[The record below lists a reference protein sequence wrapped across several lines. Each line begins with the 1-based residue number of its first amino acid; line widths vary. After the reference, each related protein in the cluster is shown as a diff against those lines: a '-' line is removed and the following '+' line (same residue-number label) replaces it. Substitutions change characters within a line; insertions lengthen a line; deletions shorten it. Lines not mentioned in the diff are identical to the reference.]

1 MTVADTLAPDYTI
14 RAQQTE
20 DISRIAEFLVSFDK
34 RVSGYSDF
42 SEEDLRELDRH
53 PRFNPATDAWVV
65 TAHDDIVGYAR
76 VWEEDERGVLE
87 SFGAVD
93 PDHVRRGIGALLLAR
108 IETRARDYGLEK
120 DNPITLLSFVDESD
134 SRGRQLLSNSGFQV
148 VRRLYTMNI
157 LLRDA
162 VIVTHTPDGITIR
175 TSTLLEAPM
184 VHSLVEDVFA
194 EHWGHV
200 PMSYDEWSEMVLK
213 RADLDP
219 TLWFIAEEGSEPVGI
234 LIANVQ
240 GDRGWVSDLG
250 VRSRWRRRGI
260 AQSLLLRSFA
270 EFQTRGLTEA
280 GLGVDAGN
288 ETGAVGLYERAGMR
302 PVKVYEAY
310 EKRF

>member
-1 MTVADTLAPDYTI
+1 MTLADTVAPGYTI
-14 RAQQTE
+14 RAQQKD

-65 TAHDDIVGYAR
+65 SSEDDIVGYAR
-76 VWEEDERGVLE
+76 VWEEDEGGVLE

-93 PDHVRRGIGALLLAR
+93 PDHVRQGIGALLLAR
-108 IETRARDYGLEK
+108 IETRAREHGLEK
-120 DNPITLLSFVDESD
+120 HNPVTLRSFVDDSD

-148 VRRLYTMNI
+148 VRRLYTMTI
-157 LLRDA
+157 SLRDA
-162 VIVTHTPDGITIR
+162 VIGSHATDGITIR
-175 TSTLLEAPM
+175 TSTLREAPM

-250 VRSRWRRRGI
+250 VRSPWRRRGI
-260 AQSLLLRSFA
+260 ARCLLLRSFA
-270 EFQTRGLTEA
+270 EFKSRGLQEA

-288 ETGAVGLYERAGMR
+288 ETGAVALYERAGMR
-302 PVKVYEAY
+302 PVKVYETY
-310 EKRF
+310 EKRL